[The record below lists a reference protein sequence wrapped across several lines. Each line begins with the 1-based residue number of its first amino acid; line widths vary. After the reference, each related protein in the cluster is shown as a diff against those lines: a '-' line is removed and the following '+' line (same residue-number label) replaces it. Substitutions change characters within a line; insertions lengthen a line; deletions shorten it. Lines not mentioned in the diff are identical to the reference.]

1 MQIILNIPMRFKR
14 VITLVGLFMCLTG
27 TLISQP
33 ARVQPA
39 EAGAH
44 QQATQLTLQNA
55 AQNDST
61 LLADPLTVS
70 LLTCAP
76 GADLYSSFGHTA
88 IRIQNKLLH
97 TDYVFNYGTFQF
109 DQPNFYLKF
118 IRGKLEFMLSIATF
132 EEFMYEYRVTQ
143 RSVTEQV
150 LNLNATEKQQI
161 LDFLKDN
168 YQPAKRYYKYDF
180 LYDNCATRIR
190 DILFTQIK
198 GTAIKGKI
206 VADHTSFRD
215 LIYHYL
221 DKAGQPWSKLG
232 IDILLG
238 SRIDIPVDNQTAMF
252 LPDYLSAGADAATLA
267 AKPYVNSEKKIID
280 LPSPIS
286 PSSKYLPLV
295 LIGVVCLLLLCSYY
309 LLRRKPKAQLILDSL
324 LLYITG
330 LLGVLLLFMWFGTD
344 HQACKDNF
352 NLLWAMPLNLIAG
365 FFIWRRPGWLK
376 KYFIIMLVVTAI
388 LLAFWWG
395 LPQHFNIALLPFC
408 ILMLIRYGALA
419 TQKKIGH

>member
-1 MQIILNIPMRFKR
+1 MRFKN
-14 VITLVGLFMCLTG
+14 LLLL
-27 TLISQP
+27 LII
-33 ARVQPA
+33 VCM
-39 EAGAH
+39 
-44 QQATQLTLQNA
+44 T
-55 AQNDST
+55 T
-61 LLADPLTVS
+61 LLPVHAQISSAPDTSAASVVTQGDPATSPEAALAEQLRVS

-88 IRIQNKLLH
+88 IRIQDKRLG

-118 IRGKLEFMLSIATF
+118 IRGKLEFMLSIASYDD
-132 EEFMYEYRVTQ
+132 FMYEYQQTQ

-150 LNLNATEKQQI
+150 LNLSPGQKDQI

-190 DILFTQIK
+190 DILFGQLK
-198 GTAIKGKI
+198 GAAITGKI
-206 VADHTSFRD
+206 VPDHTSFRD

-221 DKAGQPWSKLG
+221 DKGGQPWSKLG

-238 SRIDIPVDNQTAMF
+238 SRIDLAVDNNTAMF
-252 LPDYLSAGADAATLA
+252 LPDYLAAGLDSAVMNQQ
-267 AKPYVNSEKKIID
+267 PYVASEARIID
-280 LPSPIS
+280 LPSPIT
-286 PSSKYLPLV
+286 PSSQYLPLIV
-295 LIGVVCLLLLCSYY
+295 IAVICALLLWVYY
-309 LLRRKPKAQLILDSL
+309 QLRNQPRSQLILDSV

-330 LLGVLLLFMWFGTD
+330 LFGVLLVFMWLGTD
-344 HQACKDNF
+344 HQACKDNY
-352 NLLWAMPLNLIAG
+352 NLIWAMPLNLIAG
-365 FFIWRRPGWLK
+365 FFIWKKRTWLR
-376 KYFIIMLVVTAI
+376 KYFLCMLILTAG

-408 ILMLIRYGALA
+408 ILMLIRYAGMARKNEPHGKNNSL
-419 TQKKIGH
+419 

>member
-1 MQIILNIPMRFKR
+1 MIQINTLKKTHLAFWLRLSLCCLLTMSL
-14 VITLVGLFMCLTG
+14 TLVVQKTVAQPPGATPRLAT
-27 TLISQP
+27 P
-33 ARVQPA
+33 AR
-39 EAGAH
+39 
-44 QQATQLTLQNA
+44 
-55 AQNDST
+55 DSAIK
-61 LLADPLTVS
+61 ADPLTVS

-88 IRIQNKLLH
+88 IRIQDSVLH
-97 TDYVFNYGTFQF
+97 TDFVFNYGTFQF

-118 IRGKLEFMLSIATF
+118 IRGKLEFMLSVADF
-132 EEFMYEYRVTQ
+132 EEFMYEYKVTQ

-150 LNLNATEKQQI
+150 LHLTKEQKLAI
-161 LDFLKDN
+161 LDFLKNN
-168 YQPAKRYYKYDF
+168 YLPENRYYKYDF

-190 DILFTQIK
+190 DILFGLTSGTKINGQI
-198 GTAIKGKI
+198 AP
-206 VADHTSFRD
+206 AHTSFRD

-221 DKAGQPWSKLG
+221 DKGGQPWSKLG

-238 SRIDIPVDNQTAMF
+238 SRIDIPVANNTAMF
-252 LPDYLSAGADAATLA
+252 LPDYLSRGADSATIA
-267 AKPYVNSEKKIID
+267 GKPYVMAEQKIID
-280 LPSPIS
+280 LPSPIA

-295 LIGVVCLLLLCSYY
+295 VISIACILLLTLYY
-309 LLRRKPKAQLILDSL
+309 LGRNSPKWQLVLDGL

-330 LLGVLLLFMWFGTD
+330 LLGALLLFMWFGTD

-365 FFIWRRPGWLK
+365 FFIWRRPDWLK
-376 KYFIIMLVVTAI
+376 KYCIIMLIVTAI

-419 TQKKIGH
+419 SKKK

>member
-1 MQIILNIPMRFKR
+1 MRFNR
-14 VITLVGLFMCLTG
+14 VIMLAAL
-27 TLISQP
+27 LISLSCRVFSQP
-33 ARVQPA
+33 AAGSQTGKASLANKNRP
-39 EAGAH
+39 AGA
-44 QQATQLTLQNA
+44 QDTASLA
-55 AQNDST
+55 AG
-61 LLADPLTVS
+61 PLTVS

-88 IRIQNKLLH
+88 IRVQDRLLH

-118 IRGKLEFMLSIATF
+118 IRGKLEFMLSVASF
-132 EEFMYEYRVTQ
+132 EDFMYEYQATQ

-150 LNLNATEKQQI
+150 LRLNAREKQQI
-161 LDFLKDN
+161 LDFLIDN
-168 YQPAKRYYKYDF
+168 YQPSKRYYKYDF

-190 DILFTQIK
+190 NILFTRIK
-198 GTAIKGKI
+198 GTSIKGKI

-238 SRIDIPVDNQTAMF
+238 SRIDIAVDNQSAMF
-252 LPDYLSAGADAATLA
+252 LPDYLSAGTAAATLA
-267 AKPYVNSEKKIID
+267 GKPYVQSEKKIID

-286 PSSKYLPLV
+286 PSSKYLPLMV
-295 LIGVVCLLLLCSYY
+295 IGFICLLLLGSYY
-309 LLRRKPKAQLILDSL
+309 LLRNKPRAQLILDSI

-330 LLGVLLLFMWFGTD
+330 LLGLLLLFMWFGTN

-365 FFIWRRPGWLK
+365 FFIWRRPDWLR
-376 KYFIIMLVVTAI
+376 KYFIIMLIVTAG

-419 TQKKIGH
+419 GKKHKAVN